1 MNLRIR
7 YQISQEFNK
16 ETLKSLLVSA
26 KLLPK
31 LAGIELA
38 ANGLN
43 DTFAS
48 EIDELFS
55 VRNLKR
61 IDLSRNDLGP
71 QSALKISNGLR
82 GEAMLNLEYLE

>member
-1 MNLRIR
+1 MSLRIR
-7 YQISQEFNK
+7 YHTSQKFNK

-31 LAGIELA
+31 LFGIELA

-43 DTFAS
+43 DNFAS
-48 EIDELFS
+48 EIEELFS

-71 QSALKISNGLR
+71 QSAFKISNGLR
-82 GEAMLNLEYLE
+82 GEATLNLEYLE

>member
-1 MNLRIR
+1 MILRIR
-7 YQISQEFNK
+7 YQISQKFNK

-31 LAGIELA
+31 LVGIELA

-48 EIDELFS
+48 EIEELFS

-61 IDLSRNDLGP
+61 IDLSRNDLGS

-82 GEAMLNLEYLE
+82 GEAMLNLEHLE